1 MPIFVNIIY
10 VKVFFFRLKFYF
22 TSFIRFL
29 FSILNSGEDCLIC
42 GKKTFLVPICK
53 SCQSLHFYIDFSKNR
68 CKCCGKTLIS
78 TKDSC
83 IECRKSLVFKNV
95 DKSFPLFSYRLW
107 NKEILFVWKIKGVRS
122 LSYFFAKKVSEMLK
136 KTGIQ
141 FIVPVPPRKG
151 KIQKMGWDQIDEL
164 CTMLEMLFGFN
175 VMRILERT
183 SEIQQKKLDRDE
195 RLSTIKSAYK
205 ILDESKIQ
213 KTFKKIG
220 GGLPDEVCI
229 IDDVCTTGSTLE
241 CCARILKEYG
251 FKSVKAVCLFTVD

>member
-83 IECRKSLVFKNV
+83 MECRKSLVFKNV

-122 LSYFFAKKVSEMLK
+122 LSYFFAKKVSETLK
-136 KTGIQ
+136 KIGVK

-151 KIQKMGWDQIDEL
+151 KIQKNGWDQIDEL
-164 CTMLEMLFGFN
+164 CAMLEFLFGFD
-175 VMRILERT
+175 VLKILERN
-183 SEIQQKKLDRDE
+183 SEKQQKKLDRNQ
-195 RLSTIKSAYK
+195 RLSSIENAYN
-205 ILDESKIQ
+205 LVDDSKI
-213 KTFKKIG
+213 KKVLKKFG
-220 GGLPDEVCI
+220 GVFPDEVCI

-241 CCARILKEYG
+241 CCAKILKKCG
-251 FKSVKAVCLFTVD
+251 IKSVMAVSLFIVD